1 MQMQLSAQ
9 IAINTQECWQIE
21 REREKESGKEN
32 ENENEA
38 NQMQIK

>member
-21 REREKESGKEN
+21 REREEGERV
-32 ENENEA
+32 NENEA